1 MDRIQ
6 TGHVAGVQNDPD
18 RLKVITGADMAPG
31 EHTLTADAVVI
42 GSGAG
47 GAVMAYELARAGKKV
62 VILEAGD
69 YVPSREFNEELP
81 AMLEALYADH
91 GMQTNRDGDLTI
103 LQGQCVGGST
113 VVNGCVAFRVP
124 DFILDEWA
132 RDHGL
137 DGINRTLLD
146 AYYEKIEQ
154 YLSVHENH
162 PHEINANSRKLQQG
176 AEKLGWS
183 VKPLQRN
190 VKQCGL
196 TGHCLAGCKTDRK
209 QSMLVT
215 YLPWAL
221 QSGATLYAN
230 SRVNRILADGNRA
243 TGVTAETFHPQ
254 TREKVAD
261 ITVRAPVV
269 VVAAGAVQSP
279 LLFLQSGLANRS
291 GMVGRN
297 FACHPSLMVAA
308 DFGEPVHIWRGAML
322 GNYVNEFEHPEKGGF
337 VLEGG
342 GAGPLELSAACD
354 VGTGKPYVDFIANA
368 RNYASCVT
376 LIHDHNV
383 GRVSLENGRKV
394 IDYRISDQD
403 FPSMIAAIKAAARIY
418 FAAGAKRVFLPTV
431 QSVWLDPDDD
441 IDKRLDAI
449 QNEPFTFRMVSYHPQ
464 GTLRM
469 GNSPDHSVV
478 SATGETHDVKGLFV
492 ADASLF
498 PTSVLVNPQMTVYA
512 MSNYIADRILQDHA
526 RYFTGAA

>member
-1 MDRIQ
+1 MSRIDTQNVQPSDRIN
-6 TGHVAGVQNDPD
+6 VV
-18 RLKVITGADMAPG
+18 TGADLPAG
-31 EHTLTADAVVI
+31 EHTFTADAVIV

-47 GAVMAYELARAGKKV
+47 GAVMAYELAKAGKQ
-62 VILEAGD
+62 VIVLEAGD
-69 YVPSREFNEELP
+69 YVPSDQFNEELP

-91 GMQTNRDGDLTI
+91 GTQTNKDGDLTI

-124 DFILDEWA
+124 DFILDEWS

-137 DGINRTLLD
+137 TSITRELLD
-146 AYYEKIEQ
+146 PYYAKIEK
-154 YLSVHENH
+154 YLAVHENG
-162 PHEINANSRKLQQG
+162 PHEINANSRKLAEG

-221 QSGATLYAN
+221 QLGAQLYAN
-230 SRVNRILADGNRA
+230 TRVEQILADNDTARGVVA
-243 TGVTAETFHPQ
+243 TTHHPETRDP
-254 TREKVAD
+254 VAQ
-261 ITVRAPVV
+261 ITVKAPVV

-279 LLFLQSGLANRS
+279 LLMLRSALANRS
-291 GMVGRN
+291 GLVGKN

-308 DFGEPVHIWRGAML
+308 DFDEPVHIWRGAML

-342 GAGPLELSAACD
+342 GAGPLELSAACE
-354 VGTGKPYVDFIANA
+354 VGTGQPYVDFIANA
-368 RNYASCVT
+368 KNCATCVT

-383 GRVSLENGRKV
+383 GQVRLEDGKKV
-394 IDYRISDQD
+394 IDYRLSDQD
-403 FPSMIAAIKAAARIY
+403 FPSMIGAIKAASKIY

-431 QSVWLDPDDD
+431 QPLWLDSADE
-441 IDKRLDAI
+441 IDPVIDTIK
-449 QNEPFTFRMVSYHPQ
+449 NEPFTFRMVSYHPQ

-469 GNSPDHSVV
+469 GADPENSVV
-478 SATGETHDVKGLFV
+478 SASGETHDVKGLFV

-498 PTSVLVNPQMTVYA
+498 PTSVLVNPQMSVYA
-512 MSNYIADRILQDHA
+512 MSNYIADNLLTQFSH
-526 RYFTGAA
+526 YFPDKQADMA